1 MYKRLSGR
9 HEIKWNV
16 KDEYGKIAMSDILGI
31 PIEDINEDDFIEVSS
46 EQAQQIQERYRE
58 LKGPLE
64 ES

>member
-16 KDEYGKIAMSDILGI
+16 KDEYGKIAIRDILGI
-31 PIEDINEDDFIEVSS
+31 LIEDINEGDFIEVSS

-58 LKGPLE
+58 LIESLE